1 MNPDL
6 TAKIARLLAQAGAAH
21 HHFEQ
26 TVLNGVYDEAWPA
39 WYAGY
44 LLDNGLGELLAE
56 QPSQEQ
62 LAQFLDHSNEARKQ
76 QTPEPAWAD
85 YTAEALVGWFIA

>member
-1 MNPDL
+1 MNHDL
-6 TAKIARLLAQAGAAH
+6 TAKISKLLAQAGAAH

-26 TVLNGVYDEAWPA
+26 TILNGVYDEDWPN

-44 LLDNGLGELLAE
+44 LLDNGLGELLG
-56 QPSQEQ
+56 EQ
-62 LAQFLDHSNEARKQ
+62 LSPERLAHFLDQSNEARKQ

-85 YTAEALVGWFIA
+85 YTAEAVVARFI